1 MSSGNAFPNL
11 QLRPGGTS
19 HLPAQSPVST
29 SGEQLIKEVHKSR
42 SHCKIIGKVK
52 ALFYFA
58 KFTNLIE
65 MLSSDNDLVET
76 KNLKTTIFSTQFKEF
91 KDYTK
96 KHLKE
101 LKE

>member
-29 SGEQLIKEVHKSR
+29 LGEQLTKEVHKSR
-42 SHCKIIGKVK
+42 SHCKRIGKLK

-65 MLSSDNDLVET
+65 MLSNDNYLVEI
-76 KNLKTTIFSTQFKEF
+76 KNLKSIIFFTQFKEF

-101 LKE
+101 LRE